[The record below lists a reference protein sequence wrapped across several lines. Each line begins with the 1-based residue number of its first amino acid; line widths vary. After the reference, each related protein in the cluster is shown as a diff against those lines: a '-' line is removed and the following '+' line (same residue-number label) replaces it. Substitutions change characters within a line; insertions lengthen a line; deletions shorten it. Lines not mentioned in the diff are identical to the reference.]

1 MCRFRRFIANF
12 KRIHRPQYSKIYNW
26 LIVIFESM
34 QFLIKHTNINKE
46 KRGNPIDTKDLW
58 IILMIKAGKKI
69 LIVGHEN
76 LLRGIIKHLDKMTN
90 EQIMAIN
97 IPNGIPF
104 VYELDE
110 NLKPVM
116 SMQFLGGEESVRKV
130 IQSAPAHGKVKKL
143 FKDKFWKMI
152 IKK

>member
-1 MCRFRRFIANF
+1 
-12 KRIHRPQYSKIYNW
+12 
-26 LIVIFESM
+26 
-34 QFLIKHTNINKE
+34 
-46 KRGNPIDTKDLW
+46 
-58 IILMIKAGKKI
+58 MIKAGKKI

-76 LLRGIIKHLDKMTN
+76 LLRGIIKHLDDMTN

-116 SMQFLGGEESVRKV
+116 SMQFLGGGESVKKV
-130 IQSAPAHGKVKKL
+130 IKSVPAHGKVKKL
-143 FKDKFWKMI
+143 IKDNL
-152 IKK
+152 